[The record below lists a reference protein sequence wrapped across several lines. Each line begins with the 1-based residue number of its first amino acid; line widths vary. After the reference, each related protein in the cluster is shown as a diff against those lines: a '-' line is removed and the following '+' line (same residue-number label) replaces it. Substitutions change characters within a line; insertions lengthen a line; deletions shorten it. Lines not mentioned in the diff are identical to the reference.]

1 MRKLI
6 LLYSI
11 CIALF
16 TACGNS
22 VVSPE
27 QIEKYPS
34 IYPDYIGVT
43 IPATIAPMNFSY
55 TDTSYERIDVIV
67 KGCQGKEVHINAK
80 HVNFSEKEWKQL
92 LISNQGDSLLF
103 TVSIKQEGKWST
115 YKPFPMYISPH
126 PIDYGLVYRKIAPG
140 YEVYSRMGIYE
151 RDLSSHKE
159 RPLVENTLVKGMC
172 VNCHAFN
179 RTDPSHFSLHIRGTH
194 GATFMRTDNKDEY
207 LNTKTDQTIA
217 ACVYPYW
224 HPGGEYIAYST
235 NNTRQ
240 SFHTVKDERV
250 EVLDLESDIVVYH
263 PADHRLLLC
272 DSLQKKDRFETFP
285 AFSPD
290 GRTLYFCSAEAKK
303 IPEEYKEIRY
313 NLCSIDFDP
322 SAGTFGSRIDTLVN
336 AEALGKS
343 VSFPRPSYDG
353 KYIMFTLSDYGNFSI
368 WHKDADLYM
377 TDLQTGTSRRPP
389 RAIRSK

>member
-1 MRKLI
+1 
-6 LLYSI
+6 
-11 CIALF
+11 
-16 TACGNS
+16 

-43 IPATIAPMNFSY
+43 VPATIAPMNFSY

-67 KGCQGKEVHINAK
+67 KGHQGKEVHINAK
-80 HVNFSEKEWKQL
+80 HVNFPEKEWKQL
-92 LISNQGDSLLF
+92 LNSNQGDSLLF
-103 TVSIKQEGKWST
+103 TVSIKQKGKWST

-159 RPLVENTLVKGMC
+159 RPLVENTLIKGMC

-194 GATFMRTDNKDEY
+194 GATFMRTGNKDEY

-250 EVLDLESDIVVYH
+250 EVLDLESDVVVYH

-272 DSLQKKDRFETFP
+272 DSLQKKDRFET
-285 AFSPD
+285 SPHSP
-290 GRTLYFCSAEAKK
+290 RMVVRF
-303 IPEEYKEIRY
+303 
-313 NLCSIDFDP
+313 
-322 SAGTFGSRIDTLVN
+322 TFV
-336 AEALGKS
+336 
-343 VSFPRPSYDG
+343 
-353 KYIMFTLSDYGNFSI
+353 
-368 WHKDADLYM
+368 
-377 TDLQTGTSRRPP
+377 PP
-389 RAIRSK
+389 RLKRFPKNIKR

>member
-16 TACGNS
+16 TACGDS

-34 IYPDYIGVT
+34 IYPDDIGVT
-43 IPATIAPMNFSY
+43 VPATIAPMNFSY

-67 KGCQGKEVHINAK
+67 KGHQGKEVHINAK
-80 HVNFSEKEWKQL
+80 HVNFPEKEWKQL
-92 LISNQGDSLLF
+92 LNSNQGDSLLF
-103 TVSIKQEGKWST
+103 TVSIKQKGKWST

-194 GATFMRTDNKDEY
+194 GATFMRTGNKDEY

-303 IPEEYKEIRY
+303 IPEEYNER
-313 NLCSIDFDP
+313 
-322 SAGTFGSRIDTLVN
+322 
-336 AEALGKS
+336 
-343 VSFPRPSYDG
+343 
-353 KYIMFTLSDYGNFSI
+353 
-368 WHKDADLYM
+368 
-377 TDLQTGTSRRPP
+377 
-389 RAIRSK
+389 

>member
-103 TVSIKQEGKWST
+103 TNRLWEFGSIPRTNREIPVHLSGLYRGDNTRHDST
-115 YKPFPMYISPH
+115 YEFLL
-126 PIDYGLVYRKIAPG
+126 YG
-140 YEVYSRMGIYE
+140 
-151 RDLSSHKE
+151 
-159 RPLVENTLVKGMC
+159 
-172 VNCHAFN
+172 
-179 RTDPSHFSLHIRGTH
+179 
-194 GATFMRTDNKDEY
+194 Y
-207 LNTKTDQTIA
+207 L
-217 ACVYPYW
+217 
-224 HPGGEYIAYST
+224 
-235 NNTRQ
+235 
-240 SFHTVKDERV
+240 
-250 EVLDLESDIVVYH
+250 L
-263 PADHRLLLC
+263 
-272 DSLQKKDRFETFP
+272 
-285 AFSPD
+285 
-290 GRTLYFCSAEAKK
+290 
-303 IPEEYKEIRY
+303 
-313 NLCSIDFDP
+313 
-322 SAGTFGSRIDTLVN
+322 
-336 AEALGKS
+336 
-343 VSFPRPSYDG
+343 
-353 KYIMFTLSDYGNFSI
+353 
-368 WHKDADLYM
+368 
-377 TDLQTGTSRRPP
+377 
-389 RAIRSK
+389 

>member
-1 MRKLI
+1 ML
-6 LLYSI
+6 
-11 CIALF
+11 
-16 TACGNS
+16 
-22 VVSPE
+22 
-27 QIEKYPS
+27 
-34 IYPDYIGVT
+34 
-43 IPATIAPMNFSY
+43 
-55 TDTSYERIDVIV
+55 
-67 KGCQGKEVHINAK
+67 
-80 HVNFSEKEWKQL
+80 
-92 LISNQGDSLLF
+92 
-103 TVSIKQEGKWST
+103 
-115 YKPFPMYISPH
+115 
-126 PIDYGLVYRKIAPG
+126 
-140 YEVYSRMGIYE
+140 
-151 RDLSSHKE
+151 
-159 RPLVENTLVKGMC
+159 
-172 VNCHAFN
+172 
-179 RTDPSHFSLHIRGTH
+179 
-194 GATFMRTDNKDEY
+194 
-207 LNTKTDQTIA
+207 
-217 ACVYPYW
+217 YPYW

-343 VSFPRPSYDG
+343 VSFPALPMTANILCSPYP
-353 KYIMFTLSDYGNFSI
+353 ITELF
-368 WHKDADLYM
+368 DL
-377 TDLQTGTSRRPP
+377 
-389 RAIRSK
+389 A

>member
-1 MRKLI
+1 
-6 LLYSI
+6 
-11 CIALF
+11 
-16 TACGNS
+16 
-22 VVSPE
+22 
-27 QIEKYPS
+27 
-34 IYPDYIGVT
+34 
-43 IPATIAPMNFSY
+43 
-55 TDTSYERIDVIV
+55 
-67 KGCQGKEVHINAK
+67 
-80 HVNFSEKEWKQL
+80 
-92 LISNQGDSLLF
+92 
-103 TVSIKQEGKWST
+103 
-115 YKPFPMYISPH
+115 MYISPH

-179 RTDPSHFSLHIRGTH
+179 RTDLSHFSLHIRGTH

-272 DSLQKKDRFETFP
+272 DSLQRKT
-285 AFSPD
+285 
-290 GRTLYFCSAEAKK
+290 
-303 IPEEYKEIRY
+303 
-313 NLCSIDFDP
+313 
-322 SAGTFGSRIDTLVN
+322 GSRPSLRSPRMVVRFTFVPPKL
-336 AEALGKS
+336 KR
-343 VSFPRPSYDG
+343 FPKNIKR
-353 KYIMFTLSDYGNFSI
+353 
-368 WHKDADLYM
+368 
-377 TDLQTGTSRRPP
+377 
-389 RAIRSK
+389 

>member
-16 TACGNS
+16 TACGDS

-80 HVNFSEKEWKQL
+80 HVNFPEKEWKQL

-172 VNCHAFN
+172 TADIMIKGTAAVQVMV
-179 RTDPSHFSLHIRGTH
+179 DPVKTSLFEHFCLVLCEKAY
-194 GATFMRTDNKDEY
+194 GAAEMSSVF
-207 LNTKTDQTIA
+207 
-217 ACVYPYW
+217 
-224 HPGGEYIAYST
+224 
-235 NNTRQ
+235 
-240 SFHTVKDERV
+240 FHFAD
-250 EVLDLESDIVVYH
+250 
-263 PADHRLLLC
+263 PA
-272 DSLQKKDRFETFP
+272 
-285 AFSPD
+285 
-290 GRTLYFCSAEAKK
+290 G
-303 IPEEYKEIRY
+303 
-313 NLCSIDFDP
+313 
-322 SAGTFGSRIDTLVN
+322 
-336 AEALGKS
+336 
-343 VSFPRPSYDG
+343 
-353 KYIMFTLSDYGNFSI
+353 
-368 WHKDADLYM
+368 
-377 TDLQTGTSRRPP
+377 
-389 RAIRSK
+389 